1 MGSIPERACFQIHED
16 SNIAEENENKEVLPG
31 CPGKN
36 YLTQDLTDRKPLDN
50 LTSSCRSRE
59 KKPSFPTR
67 YVDVG
72 RPCLTTPKAYRM
84 DPDRHLHIRTEQ
96 AMKNPM
102 ENRAS
107 SIRKGEVSQP
117 LHDRE
122 SRAALLNR
130 KNPRHR
136 SKTNLG
142 KGWKPFVPLVKQ
154 NQQFR
159 TACGKSHLF
168 VVSLSSNVR

>member
-1 MGSIPERACFQIHED
+1 
-16 SNIAEENENKEVLPG
+16 
-31 CPGKN
+31 
-36 YLTQDLTDRKPLDN
+36 
-50 LTSSCRSRE
+50 
-59 KKPSFPTR
+59 
-67 YVDVG
+67 
-72 RPCLTTPKAYRM
+72 
-84 DPDRHLHIRTEQ
+84 
-96 AMKNPM
+96 MKNPK
-102 ENRAS
+102 ENLAS

-130 KNPRHR
+130 KNPSHR

-142 KGWKPFVPLVKQ
+142 KGWKPFVPIVKQ
-154 NQQFR
+154 NQKFR